1 MQGMHRNTGR
11 RLSGIDHLWQS
22 VEDILTT
29 RIGSRVMRRTY
40 GSRLPDLID
49 EPFNEDT
56 RTEMI
61 AATVEAIL
69 NWETRFEPTN
79 VKITQTYLDG
89 KSRIEIDLTGNYL
102 PDGNPIKLEGIVIQ

>member
-1 MQGMHRNTGR
+1 MQGMSRNTGR
-11 RLSGIDHLWQS
+11 RLSDIEHLWQS

-49 EPFNEDT
+49 DPFNEDT

-61 AATVEAIL
+61 SATVEAIL
-69 NWETRFEPTN
+69 TWEPRFEPTN
-79 VKITQTYLDG
+79 VKITHAYLDG
-89 KSRIEIDLTGNYL
+89 MSRIEIDLTGNYL
-102 PDGNPIKLEGIVIQ
+102 PDGKPIKLEGIVIK